1 MHCALASIIIRSGRS
16 HFFILEKH
24 NIYYFLCI
32 FAQSKIQIKTNAAKN
47 T

>member
-32 FAQSKIQIKTNAAKN
+32 FAFIKFR
-47 T
+47 